1 MRYIRTLIVGWM
13 SPMQKQ
19 SSQGTYIPCLGHSG
33 HGVNSWRWR
42 RDRPK
47 RRDKVSSS
55 SVVRHSSRTSLWE
68 TVTGVHLFTLCK
80 FHVRTWQACNGCWNH
95 SHYLTSRSAVD
106 PWVCDIL
113 SANPIGFD
121 SDAAQ
126 GTRCITGRW
135 CTDSCLYEC
144 TFPGRQFPGSH
155 HDPCNVRPPTQKLGL
170 AYYSGRKQ
178 ARVVLCA
185 TMHDENVCYCLNM
198 R

>member
-113 SANPIGFD
+113 SANPIYAPVLIPMPHKVHGA
-121 SDAAQ
+121 SRGGGAPIRACMNAPSQ
-126 GTRCITGRW
+126 A
-135 CTDSCLYEC
+135 
-144 TFPGRQFPGSH
+144 GSF
-155 HDPCNVRPPTQKLGL
+155 
-170 AYYSGRKQ
+170 
-178 ARVVLCA
+178 RVV
-185 TMHDENVCYCLNM
+185 TMILAMSDRLRRN
-198 R
+198 